1 MSNAFL
7 PSVRRRL
14 SYDSAFLPGDVES
27 PDSIPGDYGGRVPSA
42 DPYSPNLS
50 RSGGATAPS
59 PGAGANVSGVYSPP
73 ARSSA
78 QPAGPASGTDALSN
92 PEASASGG
100 NHLAFSPN
108 APSLGQPANQ
118 PNLTRDV
125 YMPRMAQLAEQIDQ
139 NMQRPPM
146 GKARTIISGLL
157 SARAPALANLISG
170 DYQRNRTLQPLEQEY
185 GLVSNQI
192 GAQRAADLANLN
204 AQNIQSEIA
213 GRTDLAKYHEGILD
227 VRNNPAARQTPD
239 EQAID
244 NLQGQVNPD
253 TGKPYTRYEA
263 TIKYKQ
269 DVQDTKPDRAVH
281 TSPFEAFAYGTPEEK
296 KSAQD
301 FLALEKKVGAKYQ
314 RPDEVQSRYAL
325 FQKDPDAYRAM
336 YGDRGQAAADR
347 AGNAASGRAVQ
358 MLKYF
363 QNQRDEIS
371 KNFMLGD
378 DKKAQKLQELDQL
391 QKPFMDTASGSGNA
405 GGVGG
410 AGNAA
415 SDRVNVIHPN
425 GTRGT
430 IPRGQ
435 LDKAK
440 KKGYRV
446 AQAQ

>member
-14 SYDSAFLPGDVES
+14 SYDSAFLPGEVDS
-27 PDSIPGDYGGRVPSA
+27 PDSIPGDYGGHVPSA

-50 RSGGATAPS
+50 RTGGVTASS
-59 PGAGANVSGVYSPP
+59 PGAGANVSGAYSPP
-73 ARSSA
+73 ARSSG

-92 PEASASGG
+92 AEASASGG

-108 APSLGQPANQ
+108 APNLGQPTAQ
-118 PNLTRDV
+118 PNLIRDV
-125 YMPRMAQLAEQIDQ
+125 YAPQLQQAGQKLESAYAAPRPGMFRQVTGA
-139 NMQRPPM
+139 
-146 GKARTIISGLL
+146 LL
-157 SARAPALANLISG
+157 SRRNPQLGGLVSG
-170 DYQRNRTLQPLEQEY
+170 ETQRQQAIEPLQQEY
-185 GLVSNQI
+185 GLVSVQI

-244 NLQGQVNPD
+244 NLQGQVNPK
-253 TGKPYTRYEA
+253 TGKPFTRYEA

-269 DVQDTKPDRAVH
+269 DVQDTKPGGAVR
-281 TSPFEAFAYGTPEEK
+281 TSPFEAFAYGTPQEK
-296 KSAQD
+296 QSAQD
-301 FLALEKKVGAKYQ
+301 FLTLEKNLGAKYQ
-314 RPDEVQSRYAL
+314 KPDEVQSRYAL
-325 FQKDPDAYRAM
+325 FRKDPDAYRAM

-378 DKKAQKLQELDQL
+378 DEKA
-391 QKPFMDTASGSGNA
+391 
-405 GGVGG
+405 
-410 AGNAA
+410 
-415 SDRVNVIHPN
+415 
-425 GTRGT
+425 
-430 IPRGQ
+430 
-435 LDKAK
+435 
-440 KKGYRV
+440 
-446 AQAQ
+446 